1 MHAVGRRLHRHAAV
15 RSQPGHRAH
24 PAVGQR
30 SLSAMKAVQATDELC
45 FESIDRPPDID
56 QVRAQGVCRETVDG
70 LVDECID
77 SLIHTV
83 SCMGYRERFH

>member
-1 MHAVGRRLHRHAAV
+1 
-15 RSQPGHRAH
+15 
-24 PAVGQR
+24 
-30 SLSAMKAVQATDELC
+30 MKAVQATDELC

-56 QVRAQGVCRETVDG
+56 QVRAQGACREIVDG

-83 SCMGYRERFH
+83 SRIRYRERFH